1 MRKTEF
7 VPIALERYVELYLR
21 DNRGAD
27 REDLVQRLRYAM
39 DAHARG
45 ARCHCGEPI
54 WIIGSAEVGLSCF
67 TCITGEAVPNG
78 DYEIMGE
85 APPPPRRQPSRRRRF
100 RPRRSFT

>member
-7 VPIALERYVELYLR
+7 IPISLERYVELYLR
-21 DNRGAD
+21 DNRGVD
-27 REDLVQRLRYAM
+27 REDLVRRLRYAM

-67 TCITGEAVPNG
+67 TCITGEAVPDG
-78 DYEIMGE
+78 DYEIMGDVH
-85 APPPPRRQPSRRRRF
+85 PPRRQPSGRRRS